1 MTWTLFVE
9 GPSDKVFIEWLLRGL
24 QGDEVEVKAIGGGVS
39 KLEFVK
45 NEIHR
50 RHDAGRHVAV
60 LLDADDDI
68 QGRRNALAAQIDSL
82 GLPVEKTFLLPDN
95 TDPGDLETLLERMAP
110 PAHEAVYRC
119 FDDYEAC
126 LRRHD
131 PAYTVPNRK
140 ARVYAYCEAVGAET
154 GPNKDYDKAEH
165 WNAAAPLLKPLRRF
179 LRSMAGGIAV

>member
-1 MTWTLFVE
+1 MIWTLFVE
-9 GPSDKVFIEWLLRGL
+9 GPSDKVFVEWLLRRL
-24 QGDEVEVKAIGGGVS
+24 SVDEVEVATIGGGV
-39 KLEFVK
+39 KHLACVE
-45 NEIHR
+45 NEIR
-50 RHDAGRHVAV
+50 KRHDAGRRIAV
-60 LLDADDDI
+60 LLDADEDI
-68 QGRRNALAAQIDSL
+68 QGRRNALTAQIGCL

-165 WNAAAPLLKPLRRF
+165 WKGDAPILNPLRRF
-179 LRSMAGGIAV
+179 LRSMAGGVAA